1 MSSRKNKEIHK
12 RCRCQPSCGK
22 ILVKRSRQHHYR
34 KIRDKS
40 LILPSETVSEASDK
54 DSIFSGDEH
63 DFSASNDVE
72 MTEQIVA
79 KAVSERAM
87 SIDSSN
93 YASSNI
99 TGSPLASHQGDYAD
113 NHTDFKFD
121 SDDMDEDQSEQNSAD
136 GAEELLD
143 FEDVEYNEEE
153 EMEGFLTIEE
163 LQQRLEDE
171 VGGELERQLYEARA

>member
-1 MSSRKNKEIHK
+1 MPAFVR
-12 RCRCQPSCGK
+12 K
-22 ILVKRSRQHHYR
+22 ILVKRSRQRHYR

-99 TGSPLASHQGDYAD
+99 TGSPLASQQGDYAD

-143 FEDVEYNEEE
+143 LRMLNIMRRKRWRASLQLKSCSSDSRMRWVEN
-153 EMEGFLTIEE
+153 LNDN
-163 LQQRLEDE
+163 L
-171 VGGELERQLYEARA
+171 